1 MHLVKSSHEHIDTN
15 VDYGYGHR
23 MCLNVDSNELERPST
38 HKLGAGRWPETD
50 SVPRKDPAMEAGN

>member
-1 MHLVKSSHEHIDTN
+1 MHLVKSSHEHKDTN

-23 MCLNVDSNELERPST
+23 IWLNVNSDELERLSA

-50 SVPRKDPAMEAGN
+50 SVPRKDPAMGAGN